1 MNNQLASTEISLLL
15 RRLAVIAL
23 TVVLLIL
30 IGIFWINYSTRV
42 SDPYIESVLSL
53 TGDPTQG
60 YAIFEMNCAG
70 CHVQQAS
77 SQVGPSLLDVSQR
90 KSQVGIIQQVISGQT
105 PPMPQFQPNPQEM
118 ADLLS
123 YLEQL

>member
-1 MNNQLASTEISLLL
+1 MNNQLASTEIRLLI
-15 RRLAVIAL
+15 RRLTVIAL
-23 TVVLLIL
+23 TVMLLIL
-30 IGIFWINYSTRV
+30 IGVFGINYSGRV

-53 TGDPTQG
+53 TGDPIQG

-77 SQVGPSLLDVSQR
+77 SQVGPSLADVSQR
-90 KSQVGIIQQVISGQT
+90 KSTVGIIQQVISGKT